1 MTARACEPI
10 VREIAVVFGDDI
22 QDRQLER
29 STYSLSVQGL
39 KQWCRKAH
47 AAYQRQWW
55 QRVRIADA
63 WRLPYTISQRCLK
76 SCRTMH
82 ARLCPDIAYNCN
94 NQRS

>member
-22 QDRQLER
+22 RDRQLER

-47 AAYQRQWW
+47 AAYQTHGREF
-55 QRVRIADA
+55 A
-63 WRLPYTISQRCLK
+63 
-76 SCRTMH
+76 
-82 ARLCPDIAYNCN
+82 
-94 NQRS
+94 